1 MRATAPLLCALLL
14 PGGCR
19 SATGFDVDGLRIY
32 GVDGANN
39 LIEFGSRSPDQVRR
53 REITGLQPDE
63 VLLGLDFRPGDNRL
77 FGVGSTGRL
86 YVVDAS
92 TTIATPLGGPFA
104 TPLAGEAFGVDFD
117 PGSGQL
123 RVVGSG
129 GQNLRVDPGGAGAA
143 DAALTFAPGDPG
155 AITTPRVTAVA
166 FSAGS
171 PPALYAIDSNR
182 DALLALPTPASGVA
196 ATIGAL
202 GINIS
207 DDAAFDIVDTRE
219 GERAYAVLSEERVSR
234 LYRIDLATGAP
245 RLIGRLA
252 SRSAVRAMA
261 VVPDPDERP

>member
-1 MRATAPLLCALLL
+1 MIRWMRATAPLLCALLL

-63 VLLGLDFRPGDNRL
+63 VLLGLDF
-77 FGVGSTGRL
+77 L